1 MIQASCC
8 WIDILQASDDSRNT
22 KTGDS
27 QVFLFDRI
35 AALRGGGFPG
45 KTEKNYCPS
54 AYASGYF
61 FENTSIRHYSF
72 DILGKVCFDAMKS
85 EKTLL

>member
-45 KTEKNYCPS
+45 KTEKITAHQHTP
-54 AYASGYF
+54 AGIF
-61 FENTSIRHYSF
+61 LKIRRFVIIVLTSLERCV
-72 DILGKVCFDAMKS
+72 LMR
-85 EKTLL
+85 